1 MYGGGAKFNA
11 ILGIVKPHDVGFDF
25 MHYNLHKTFTT
36 PHGGGGPGS
45 GAVGCT
51 AELAK
56 FLPGMRVRVAQGMG
70 AAQAS
75 HPPPPTPQP
84 PTYEFFT
91 PEKSIGPV

>member
-1 MYGGGAKFNA
+1 
-11 ILGIVKPHDVGFDF
+11 ILGIVKPGAVGFDF

-56 FLPGMRVRVAQGMG
+56 FLPGPRVRRLGTGDQGLG
-70 AAQAS
+70 ESRDISQ
-75 HPPPPTPQP
+75 PPTPNPQP

-91 PEKSIGPV
+91 PEKSIGPVKTFW